1 MDHTK
6 QLTLEQLQSALEDLI
21 QQRHWT
27 GLKTLCVDQE
37 PFFLADAI
45 RHVSSYDQA
54 LIFRL
59 LPRNFAISTFE
70 YLDIDSQSN
79 LLRGLGQS
87 QVAGILNEMSP
98 DDRTALLEELPGP
111 VVKQLIELLSPT
123 ERQIAQT
130 LLGYPE
136 NSVGRSMTPDYISI
150 HADWRISQTLDYIRT
165 HGADKE
171 SFDVIYVTDETGK
184 LIDDIRI
191 KELLTHPVDTRIDSL
206 MNHAVVALNVMDDK
220 ENAIGIFSRYDRTA
234 LPVCDSE
241 GFLVGIVTADD
252 IIDIVAETDTRDIQQ
267 LGGVD
272 ALDDPYMKT
281 SIWELLRKRARW
293 LVILFIGEMLT
304 ATAMGVFEDDLARAV
319 VLALFIPLIISSGGN
334 SGSQA
339 STLIVRAMA
348 LGEVRQSDWW
358 PVFKR
363 ELVSGLMLGSILGGI
378 GFTRVIVV
386 ASFSHIYGDHWFLV
400 ALTIGI
406 TLIGIVTWGTIAG
419 SMLPFVLRLFKIDP
433 ATSSAPFVATLV
445 DVTGLLIYFSIAS
458 VILHGTLL

>member
-1 MDHTK
+1 VEK
-6 QLTLEQLQSALEDLI
+6 NESLTLEQLQSALEDLI

-27 GLKTLCVDQE
+27 GLKNLCVDQE
-37 PFFLADAI
+37 PIILADAL
-45 RHVSSYDQA
+45 RHVSEYDQA

-59 LPRNFAISTFE
+59 LPRDFAIATFE
-70 YLDIDSQSN
+70 YLDIDSQTD

-87 QVAGILNEMSP
+87 QVASLLNEMSP

-111 VVKQLIELLSPT
+111 VVKQLIDLLSPT
-123 ERQIAQT
+123 ERQVAQT

-136 NSVGRSMTPDYISI
+136 DSVGRSMTPDYISI
-150 HADWRISQTLDYIRT
+150 HPDWTVQHTLDYVRA
-165 HGADKE
+165 HGSDKE
-171 SFDVIYVTDETGK
+171 SLDVLYVTDEVGK

-191 KELLTHPVDTRIDSL
+191 KDILTAELDTPIRSI
-206 MNHAVVALNVMDDK
+206 MNDAFVALNVMNDK
-220 ENAIGIFSRYDRTA
+220 ESAISIFRRYDRAA

-252 IIDIVAETDTRDIQQ
+252 MIDIVSETDTRDIQQ
-267 LGGVD
+267 LGGLE

-281 SIWELLRKRARW
+281 SIWELLKKRARW
-293 LVILFIGEMLT
+293 LIILFIGEMLT
-304 ATAMGVFEDDLARAV
+304 ATAMGFFQDELSKAV

-363 ELVSGLMLGSILGGI
+363 ELTSGLLLGSILGAI
-378 GFTRVIVV
+378 GFTRVVMV
-386 ASFSHIYGDHWFLV
+386 ASFTGIYGAHWLLV

-406 TLIGIVTWGTIAG
+406 TLVGIVTWGTISG
-419 SMLPFVLRLFKIDP
+419 SMLPFVLRMAKVDP

-445 DVTGLLIYFSIAS
+445 DVTGLIIYFSVAS